1 MSNDGG
7 GISSFHD
14 ETSCLERIPRFYVR
28 DQYIIFQI
36 HVCQAKLEN
45 VITFEG
51 NNFSFAQKL
60 RCNQLLKGN
69 MNKLV
74 WASDFYFLKFFN
86 IYILR
91 IYPHNNLIE

>member
-14 ETSCLERIPRFYVR
+14 ETSCSERIPRFYVR

-36 HVCQAKLEN
+36 HVCQAKLQN

-60 RCNQLLKGN
+60 PCNQLIKTHL
-69 MNKLV
+69 NKLV
-74 WASDFYFLKFFN
+74 
-86 IYILR
+86 
-91 IYPHNNLIE
+91 